1 MKAPLMSKVKVTLY
15 FIEWNHYTLSNFEI
29 RHDVIVYLRQV
40 TVKCMCTIWNLGKTC
55 CYQLHVTS
63 HPIWKLDRL
72 YLNFFPRIHKHYMQL
87 TLKEPGPITSFF
99 SNFLRFYNQKKA
111 HVFLITTGEF
121 YSWKMYRLEDMKMW
135 LLTSKCNHN

>member
-99 SNFLRFYNQKKA
+99 SNFLRFRIRRKLMFFSLPLVNFTAEKCT
-111 HVFLITTGEF
+111 I
-121 YSWKMYRLEDMKMW
+121 WRINKMLW
-135 LLTSKCNHN
+135 